1 VKQRLS
7 KKYLIPNFITTL
19 SHEAPVT
26 LPDRDAIIHVI
37 VDPYSVKK
45 GYASLKLKAVPD
57 FLPEKPPLVR
67 MLAEDMT
74 IKFTPLNKKQVK
86 VDVDGYIDPGGL
98 APTWAV
104 NFIQKQAPYFT
115 VLGLQRMVQQAQFR
129 DSTAPL
135 PFRLI
140 DDEWKE

>member
-1 VKQRLS
+1 
-7 KKYLIPNFITTL
+7 
-19 SHEAPVT
+19 VT